1 MTLCFPAGLSQGRAA
16 SHSDRRQERDTARA
30 AAKSITGA
38 AVVALKITLNGL
50 RPPIWRRVLVPG
62 SMNLGTLSEVI
73 LAAMGWHGGHMH
85 DFTVAGRD
93 HGERGT
99 LEDVADESRLTLN
112 GIIKMGVKRFTY
124 TYDMGDNWEHVV
136 TIEKTQPADPAQL
149 HPRCIDGAR
158 NCPPEDSGGVWGY
171 AELIEILADPQHP
184 ERAERLEWIDEDDF
198 DPEAFDL
205 ASINLHL
212 AAVAKRV

>member
-1 MTLCFPAGLSQGRAA
+1 M
-16 SHSDRRQERDTARA
+16 ARA
-30 AAKSITGA
+30 AAAKSTTGA
-38 AVVALKITLNGL
+38 TTVTLKITLEGL
-50 RPPIWRRVLVPG
+50 RPPIWRRVLVSG
-62 SMNLGTLSEVI
+62 SMNLGALSDVI
-73 LAAMGWHGGHMH
+73 LASMGWRGGHLH

-93 HGERGT
+93 YGERGM

-112 GIIKMGVKRFTY
+112 GVIKKGVKRFTY

-136 TIEKTQPADPAQL
+136 TIEKTGPADPAELQL
-149 HPRCIDGAR
+149 HPRCVGGAR

-171 AELIEILADPQHP
+171 AEFIEILADPQHP

-212 AAVAKRV
+212 AAVAKRI

>member
-1 MTLCFPAGLSQGRAA
+1 M
-16 SHSDRRQERDTARA
+16 ART

-38 AVVALKITLNGL
+38 AVVTLKITLNGL
-50 RPPIWRRVLVPG
+50 KPPIWRRVLVSG
-62 SMNLGTLSEVI
+62 SINLGALSELI

-93 HGERGT
+93 YGERGT

-112 GIIKMGVKRFTY
+112 GVIKMGVKRFAY

-136 TIEKTQPADPAQL
+136 IIEKTGPADPAML
-149 HPRCIDGAR
+149 HPKCIAGAR

-171 AELIEILADPQHP
+171 AELIEILADPKHP
-184 ERAERLEWIDEDDF
+184 ERAERLEWIDEDNF

-212 AAVAKRV
+212 EAVAKRV